1 MKSKIFI
8 AFGIMLCLGGT
19 VLAAAGLEPG
29 SSSDPLV
36 TKSYVDSLV
45 GSKDSGDDIFDA
57 FQVANGKTLLG
68 HAGTEIILRSG
79 KAVVKS
85 FVAADGTENG
95 VFDATAGVDLK
106 GGVECPMNHLLIVP
120 RTDTRGITITSEET
134 YVMVRGEYEIKN
146 N

>member
-36 TKSYVDSLV
+36 TKSYVDSLLGAKETSSSEYEIV
-45 GSKDSGDDIFDA
+45 QLA
-57 FQVANGKTLLG
+57 AGKTILG
-68 HAGTEIILRSG
+68 HAGCEIILRSG
-79 KAVVKS
+79 VASINS
-85 FVAADGTENG
+85 FTAADGTENG
-95 VFDATAGVDLK
+95 VQDITDGVDLK
-106 GGVECPMNHLLIVP
+106 NGVNCPLNHLLLIP
-120 RTDTRGITITSEET
+120 RADSRGITTTTEVF
-134 YVMVRGEYEIKN
+134 VMIRGSYEIKN